1 VSRFPNFSA
10 QAYYSEERG
19 RTREAYST
27 SGSAVREFA
36 VNTGVYAAEYF
47 YDRESKWAVYNDF
60 TDKTVATQNPA
71 TGVYTF
77 TSTPFKPED
86 LSIDPMRALRDE

>member
-1 VSRFPNFSA
+1 MLNSVLIDGADDN

-36 VNTGVYAAEYF
+36 VNTGVYRLGVWPCGGRGDQLG
-47 YDRESKWAVYNDF
+47 DRERN
-60 TDKTVATQNPA
+60 Q
-71 TGVYTF
+71 
-77 TSTPFKPED
+77 
-86 LSIDPMRALRDE
+86 SISW